1 VAFFLALRQAK
12 VFAQAGFI
20 ILLEIGPMLRK
31 STLVSGVR
39 LAILA
44 AMLLACPSAMLAQR
58 GAGGGH
64 TGGGTA
70 GGGGLSGGTGRAT
83 GLDEKDELKDF
94 HLALAIQA
102 TSQQIVAYNLMMQ
115 STDAANTEW
124 QAFVEHL
131 GAPNTRSEIAS
142 RGASLDL
149 AIENAR
155 AENRKFLGGLS
166 EQQKSGLKEILK
178 KLSKSDSDLEQ
189 QSKTLSLEIGDAKS
203 VAQPI
208 AASAQNLGLA
218 LTSFRSQ
225 QIGLGE
231 EMSIRDPNSGQNSF
245 DIPAVKNSVS
255 FANQPIVIATSGV
268 VTRGAAVGG
277 QSTFKLALTADL
289 SDLQRNLTD
298 VLRAE
303 LDQADPCGERIE
315 IRTATVTPRE
325 PASLV
330 LVQLHFERWSC
341 RGRET
346 MNETV
351 DGNGAIEVKL
361 TPTVGEDG
369 SLRLLPEIGRVDAE
383 GLVGSLLRS
392 GSLGETL
399 RDKITESVLSTVRQ
413 GGDFK
418 ATLPPAAQGFATL
431 QHVHF
436 QGTGSGKLSVVLEGE
451 IRVPNE
457 KVAGLT
463 SELKGRS
470 PSQAS
475 SQETPREAI
484 PR

>member
-1 VAFFLALRQAK
+1 
-12 VFAQAGFI
+12 
-20 ILLEIGPMLRK
+20 MLRK
-31 STLVSGVR
+31 PSLTSGI
-39 LAILA
+39 LTAMLA
-44 AMLLACPSAMLAQR
+44 AALLASPSAVLAQR

-64 TGGGTA
+64 TG

-102 TSQQIVAYNLMMQ
+102 TSQQIVAYNLMMK
-115 STDAANTEW
+115 STDSATTEL
-124 QAFVEHL
+124 QSFVEHL
-131 GAPNTRSEIAS
+131 GDPHTRSEIAS

-149 AIENAR
+149 AIESAR

-166 EQQKSGLKEILK
+166 EQQKSGLKEIIK
-178 KLSKSDSDLEQ
+178 KLSKADSDLEQ
-189 QSKTLSLEIGDAKS
+189 QAKILSLG
-203 VAQPI
+203 I
-208 AASAQNLGLA
+208 ANANAVGPAMGASAQNSGLA
-218 LTSFRSQ
+218 LTSFRSLQ
-225 QIGLGE
+225 LGLGE
-231 EMSIRDPNSGQNSF
+231 EMSISDPNNGQSSF
-245 DIPAVKNSVS
+245 DFPPVKISVT

-268 VTRGAAVGG
+268 VTRGAAAGG
-277 QSTFKLALTADL
+277 QSTFKLELTADL

-303 LDQADPCGERIE
+303 LDKADPCGERIE
-315 IRTATVTPRE
+315 IRGATLTPRE
-325 PASLV
+325 PASQV
-330 LVQLHFERWSC
+330 VVQLHFERWSC

-351 DGNGAIEVKL
+351 EGNGAIEVKL

-418 ATLPPAAQGFATL
+418 ATLPPAAQGSAML
-431 QHVHF
+431 QRAHF
-436 QGTGSGKLSVVLEGE
+436 QGTGSGRLLVMLEGE

-457 KVAGLT
+457 RVAVLT

-470 PSQAS
+470 RSQAS
-475 SQETPREAI
+475 SQGTSQETTPR
-484 PR
+484 